1 LHHFAA
7 HHALARLLI
16 LSALLM
22 VRSALSLAPMLAHAA
37 ILAVVSATLSLRQ
50 SMVLCVVLGMISLI
64 LAVVH
69 TPAGHLGKGV
79 GPAKEQNDAGDD
91 CDCAVHGEVSLSRC
105 S

>member
-1 LHHFAA
+1 
-7 HHALARLLI
+7 
-16 LSALLM
+16 
-22 VRSALSLAPMLAHAA
+22 MLAHAA

-69 TPAGHLGKGV
+69 TPVGHLGKGV
-79 GPAKEQNDAGDD
+79 GPAEDQNDAGDD